1 LFGHAVAGVW
11 RAELEINDYS
21 QTKRRRATRDGFRR
35 REAIEPRSGE
45 LTAQDAIKN
54 VDRLPDWTDEET
66 WLAPTNLLGEL
77 ANLPPDV
84 PLDKVFLR

>member
-35 REAIEPRSGE
+35 REAIELRSGE
-45 LTAQDAIKN
+45 LTAQDGIKN
-54 VDRLPDWTDEET
+54 VDRLPD
-66 WLAPTNLLGEL
+66 
-77 ANLPPDV
+77 
-84 PLDKVFLR
+84 